1 MISDEICF
9 SKKHKSVH
17 KSVAIVALRSA
28 KTPKKGAFQHKP
40 EAAGKSLLHER
51 YALQLEKN
59 SLGPQ
64 KKLPQMQII
73 QVVYSHCLPFR
84 SSTDRLPSDNLTCW
98 AVIAASKPDALQIA
112 KNHLGRKN

>member
-51 YALQLEKN
+51 YALQLEK
-59 SLGPQ
+59 
-64 KKLPQMQII
+64 I
-73 QVVYSHCLPFR
+73 R
-84 SSTDRLPSDNLTCW
+84 
-98 AVIAASKPDALQIA
+98 
-112 KNHLGRKN
+112 LGRKKTSTNADNPSGLQPLPSVPVEYRPPSVRQLNLLGGHCCKQT